1 MLISVSKSLLSI
13 LSYTAAADISVV
25 HREETICRE
34 ALSPKSAV
42 CESDS
47 LRDAVR
53 LHRSKY
59 KEKEKVNNRWG
70 NKRWGGTATQNI
82 LRGILAALAALAVCG
97 MAYSR
102 AKAQD
107 NKEEVRSPI
116 TPAVITPPA
125 GNSAFLVGHAVGTQG
140 YVCLPTGTG
149 ASWTV
154 NGARPEATLFT
165 RIFGEAVQIIT
176 HFLSPNT
183 NPNGFAPTPIPFGNV
198 TWQSSHDSSKVWGQ
212 PIHAITAGS
221 DPSCPNA
228 GSITCLLLQVIGSEQ
243 GPDGGKLLTKTT
255 FIQRL
260 NTNGGSAPA
269 TGCVVPGDVG
279 KQALVPYTAD
289 YFFFR
294 AEE

>member
-1 MLISVSKSLLSI
+1 M
-13 LSYTAAADISVV
+13 
-25 HREETICRE
+25 
-34 ALSPKSAV
+34 
-42 CESDS
+42 
-47 LRDAVR
+47 
-53 LHRSKY
+53 
-59 KEKEKVNNRWG
+59 NNHWG
-70 NKRWGGTATQNI
+70 NKRWGGAATQSI

-97 MAYSR
+97 IAYSR
-102 AKAQD
+102 AKDQG
-107 NKEEVRSPI
+107 NREEVTSPI

-125 GNSAFLVGHAVGTQG
+125 GNSTFLVGHAVGTQG

-165 RIFGEAVQIIT
+165 HIFGEAVQIIT
-176 HFLSPNT
+176 HFLSPNA
-183 NPNGFAPTPIPFGNV
+183 NPNGFAPTPIPFGNA
-198 TWQSSHDSSKVWGQ
+198 TWQSSFDSSKVWGQ
-212 PIHAITAGS
+212 PIQAITAGS

-228 GSITCLLLQVIGSEQ
+228 GSITCLLLQVVGAEQ
-243 GPDGGKLLTKTT
+243 GPAGGKLLTKTT

-269 TGCVVPGDVG
+269 TGCVAPGDVG

-294 AEE
+294 AEQ